1 MDRYARQTVLPE
13 IGPVGQAKLLQSTA
27 AVIGC
32 GALGSVSGE
41 ILARA
46 GVGHLV
52 LIDRDLVELTN
63 LQRQLLYTERDAEQ
77 GLPKAEAMRRHLL
90 EINSEV
96 RITAHTA
103 DLNYRNARDLLAGAD
118 VLIDGTDNYLA
129 RLLVND
135 LALELEIPWV
145 YGGALGTTGMVMPI
159 IPGRTPCFRCLVPE
173 LPAAGQLDTCDLV
186 GVLGGVTAAV
196 ASCQA
201 TQAMHLLVDPKSV
214 PLQLVEFNL
223 WAGTW
228 RELAL
233 PADPT
238 CPACR
243 LGNRDFMQGRHGREA
258 IALCGRD
265 MVQVWPSDAPPPDF
279 AAISRRLAGLGDV
292 EQTRFTLRFSP
303 AHSGQSLTLFADGRA
318 LIRGTNDPNLALS
331 IYSRYLG

>member
-13 IGPVGQAKLLQSTA
+13 LGPVRQAKLRQSTA
-27 AVIGC
+27 VVIGC

-46 GVGHLV
+46 GLGNLI

-63 LQRQLLYTERDAEQ
+63 LQRQMLYTERDVEQ
-77 GLPKAEAMRRHLL
+77 RLPKAEAMRRHLL
-90 EINSEV
+90 EINSEIQV
-96 RITAHTA
+96 TAVTA
-103 DLNYRNARDLLAGAD
+103 DLNYRNAPELLAGAD
-118 VLIDGTDNYLA
+118 VLLDGTDNYLA
-129 RLLVND
+129 RLLIND
-135 LALELEIPWV
+135 VALELEIPWV

-159 IPGRTPCFRCLVPE
+159 IPGRTPCFRCMVPE

-196 ASCQA
+196 ASFQA
-201 TQAMHLLVDPKSV
+201 TQAIHLLVDAATV
-214 PLQLVEFNL
+214 PLPLVEFNL
-223 WAGTW
+223 WTGAW

-233 PADPT
+233 PADPA

-243 LGNRDFMQGRHGREA
+243 LGNRDFLQGRHGREA

-265 MVQVWPSDAPPPDF
+265 MVQVWPSDGSAPDF
-279 AAISRRLAGLGDV
+279 AALSRRLAGLGDV

-303 AHSGQSLTLFADGRA
+303 AHSEQSITLFGDGRA
-318 LIRGTNDPNLALS
+318 LIKGTNDPNLALS
-331 IYSRYLG
+331 IYTRYLG